1 MILLLRRFNHDI
13 YFFPVPSLHIPDSS
27 SLNRSQVFRTI
38 KKCLTKPIT
47 YLFVILKFYLMNL
60 SSTNTSITPNW
71 ENSAGATGLEKVS
84 FHSNPKE
91 GHCQIISNCHTIVLI
106 SHATRLCSKSFKLVF
121 SSTWTKN
128 FQKNRLRL
136 KKEEEQ
142 ETKSPTFFVT

>member
-1 MILLLRRFNHDI
+1 MKPFYSFKILIRDTMILLLRRFNHDI

-27 SLNRSQVFRTI
+27 LLNRSQVFRTI

-47 YLFVILKFYLMNL
+47 YLFLILKFYLMNL

-121 SSTWTKN
+121 SST
-128 FQKNRLRL
+128 
-136 KKEEEQ
+136 
-142 ETKSPTFFVT
+142 

>member
-27 SLNRSQVFRTI
+27 LLNRSQVFRTI

>member
-84 FHSNPKE
+84 FHSNSKE

-142 ETKSPTFFVT
+142 ETKSPTFL

>member
-27 SLNRSQVFRTI
+27 LLNRSQVFRTI

-84 FHSNPKE
+84 FHSNSKE

-142 ETKSPTFFVT
+142 ETKSPTFL